1 MSSARS
7 TSPGFEDILDLLK
20 ARRGFDFSGYKRASL
35 MRRVRRRMQT
45 VGVEAYGDYIELLE
59 RDPAEFDRLFNTI
72 LINVTTFFR
81 DGVPWQFLSEDI
93 VPRILEQRA
102 GSQPIRVWSAGCASG
117 QEPYTLAMVLA
128 ESMGI
133 DEFLR
138 RVKIYA
144 TDLDDEALS
153 YARHGV
159 YTAKEIGPVPEL
171 LRERY
176 FDEQRG
182 SYSFKKSLRRC
193 VIFGRNDLIDDA
205 PISRIDLLVCRN
217 TLMYFDARTQ
227 ERILNRFRFAL
238 RDGGFLFLGKAET
251 LATYSTVFTPVDLQR
266 RVFVKTGDGRRAVP
280 PTVGARDRDAAT
292 AQDDTEN
299 DAAVMSAAFESS
311 ALAQFVVD
319 RDGRLAVANDRARS
333 LFRLNVRDVGRPLR
347 DLEVSYRPVELRSL
361 IDQIRLDGRSV
372 KMPETPWPQAGEDRW
387 FDVQLVPLV
396 DARGILVGVSV
407 SFEDVTLNRR
417 LKLELQQSSAELETA
432 YEELQSSNEELETT
446 NEELQSTVEE
456 LETTNEELQS
466 TNEELETMNEELQS
480 TNEELGAIND
490 QLGRRGAQV
499 DELNEYLRSIVASL
513 RGGVAV
519 LDRGLRVKVWSRRAE
534 DLWGV
539 RAAEAMNAHLGELD
553 IGLPLAEVTP
563 LIEATLAKLERT
575 EERTIVATNRRGKR
589 IECRVA
595 ASPLIGP
602 DHQGVQGVILT
613 MEDTTGGL
621 AD

>member
-1 MSSARS
+1 MGSARS
-7 TSPGFEDILDLLK
+7 APGFEDILDVLK
-20 ARRGFDFSGYKRASL
+20 ANRGFDFSGYKRASL

-45 VGVEAYGDYIELLE
+45 VRTGTYADYMDLLQ

-81 DGVPWQFLSEDI
+81 DGVPWQFLSEEI
-93 VPRILEQRA
+93 LPRILEQR
-102 GSQPIRVWSAGCASG
+102 GGGQPIRVWSAGCASG

-133 DEFLR
+133 DEFLK

-144 TDLDDEALS
+144 TDLDDEALT

-159 YTAKEIGPVPEL
+159 YTAKEIGAVPEL

-176 FDEQRG
+176 FDEQGGR
-182 SYSFKKSLRRC
+182 YSFKKPLRRC

-217 TLMYFDARTQ
+217 TLMYFDSDTQ

-251 LATYSTVFTPVDLQR
+251 LATHSGVFTPVDLQR
-266 RVFVKTGDGRRAVP
+266 RVFTKAPDGKRAFAP
-280 PTVGARDRDAAT
+280 PHVANDRDRSNGEGER
-292 AQDDTEN
+292 DDR
-299 DAAVMSAAFESS
+299 AIPAAAFETS

-319 RDGRLAVANDRARS
+319 IDGRIAFANERART
-333 LFRLNVRDVGRPLR
+333 LFRLNVRDIGRPLR
-347 DLEVSYRPVELRSL
+347 DLEMSYRPVELRSL

-372 KMPETPWPQAGEDRW
+372 KMPDTPWPLAGEDRW

-396 DARGILVGVSV
+396 EASGAQLGISV
-407 SFEDVTLNRR
+407 SFDDVTLNRK
-417 LKLELQQSSAELETA
+417 LKLELHQSSAELETA

-480 TNEELGAIND
+480 TNEELVAIND
-490 QLGRRGAQV
+490 QLGVRGRQL
-499 DELNEYLRSIVASL
+499 DEVNDYLRSVLASL

-519 LDRGLRVKVWSRRAE
+519 LDRQLRVKVWSRHAE

-539 RAAEAMNAHLGELD
+539 RAAEAMDAHLRELD

-563 LIEATLAKLERT
+563 LLEATLRSPDKT
-575 EERTIVATNRRGKR
+575 QERTIVATNRRGKR

-595 ASPLIGP
+595 ASPLIGS

-613 MEDTTGGL
+613 MEDTT
-621 AD
+621 A